1 MAEDVNFDKYPAQT
15 MFPGYGIYSSQI
27 HKTLRGDALQPSLY
41 IGDHNESYL
50 NFDYTGILNVDA
62 KLYSNRVSPLKGWK
76 GQGVPSN
83 IVGEPTEGN
92 PDINWIMYFSTA
104 DLYTHGFVTTPG
116 TMHTRDPSW
125 PAACTADWIEQ
136 MEAKNFIYEGAPV
149 KGYLFRDQHANSLP
163 LMDYSDPEMGGTDQE
178 NVLYGYPDYTREF
191 TRWGRDEVTIGEHTE
206 IDNDRPVR
214 GWPLRIQRIPLCV
227 DPNGILHPLDGGEPL
242 GIQDDDPCGGGAGGG
257 TEIKGYFYTLATDP
271 VLFTE
276 TDPCKEGYW
285 NGEVHQ
291 WISQDGL
298 IPLSTACGGGGG
310 SSSFGIVGYD
320 CEGGVIG
327 CVPPEQWIDDP
338 LDNAHSY
345 KKGEVVQ
352 YGGYYYKALQD

>member
-92 PDINWIMYFSTA
+92 PDINWIMDFSTA

-149 KGYLFRDQHANSLP
+149 KGYLFRNQHAKVNP
-163 LMDYSDPEMGGTDQE
+163 RCPF
-178 NVLYGYPDYTREF
+178 R
-191 TRWGRDEVTIGEHTE
+191 
-206 IDNDRPVR
+206 
-214 GWPLRIQRIPLCV
+214 
-227 DPNGILHPLDGGEPL
+227 
-242 GIQDDDPCGGGAGGG
+242 
-257 TEIKGYFYTLATDP
+257 
-271 VLFTE
+271 
-276 TDPCKEGYW
+276 
-285 NGEVHQ
+285 
-291 WISQDGL
+291 
-298 IPLSTACGGGGG
+298 
-310 SSSFGIVGYD
+310 
-320 CEGGVIG
+320 
-327 CVPPEQWIDDP
+327 
-338 LDNAHSY
+338 
-345 KKGEVVQ
+345 
-352 YGGYYYKALQD
+352 